1 MPLKVIRRPDT
12 GMLTIVGTIKLL
24 DGSSLRV
31 RQRAQS
37 DRRKLADEEAALLEA
52 RLLREGWH
60 GPKRGSRPFAAAV
73 ASYIAAAPRRP
84 MQLKRIKRAM
94 LALGDVLLSEIDQ
107 EALTGAGGAAERM
120 FKRCE
125 PAPQTVLRELITPVR
140 AVMHYA
146 RRQRWCDLPDFEQ
159 PKRPD
164 AKPIFLLPA
173 QAVRLVNEAAPHLQ
187 PLLVFMLCTGARPS
201 EAIELAWPDVDLA
214 GARVTFWKTK
224 NGKRRTIELVPAAVA
239 ALRGLAETA
248 PKDEDGNPTGAV
260 FFYQRRAGGRREAY
274 KDRNREYGGQ
284 IKTAFGSA
292 RERARLP
299 RGFTPHKLRHTW
311 ASWHWAVHKDLL
323 KLKVEGGWSSVGL
336 VEVYAH
342 LLPSGHEAAIK
353 LFWEGERD
361 TSVTRPLI
369 GTI

>member
-146 RRQRWCDLPDFEQ
+146 RRQPISSS
-159 PKRPD
+159 PKGRM
-164 AKPIFLLPA
+164 
-173 QAVRLVNEAAPHLQ
+173 RSRSSS
-187 PLLVFMLCTGARPS
+187 CRRRRCGWSTR
-201 EAIELAWPDVDLA
+201 
-214 GARVTFWKTK
+214 R
-224 NGKRRTIELVPAAVA
+224 RRTCSRSWSSCSAPA
-239 ALRGLAETA
+239 R
-248 PKDEDGNPTGAV
+248 
-260 FFYQRRAGGRREAY
+260 GRR
-274 KDRNREYGGQ
+274 RR
-284 IKTAFGSA
+284 SSW
-292 RERARLP
+292 
-299 RGFTPHKLRHTW
+299 RGRM
-311 ASWHWAVHKDLL
+311 S
-323 KLKVEGGWSSVGL
+323 
-336 VEVYAH
+336 
-342 LLPSGHEAAIK
+342 I
-353 LFWEGERD
+353 
-361 TSVTRPLI
+361 
-369 GTI
+369 